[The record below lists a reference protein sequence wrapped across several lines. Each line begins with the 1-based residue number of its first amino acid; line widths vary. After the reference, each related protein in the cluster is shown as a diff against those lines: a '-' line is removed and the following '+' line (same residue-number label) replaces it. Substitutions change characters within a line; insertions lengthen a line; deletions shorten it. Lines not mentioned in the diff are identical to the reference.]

1 MYENKIKWPSA
12 VVYIVV
18 YLCKLTL
25 IKAKT
30 VYVTLKNWNIGY
42 LLGI

>member
-1 MYENKIKWPSA
+1 MYENKIKWSSA

-42 LLGI
+42 FLGI